1 MQDLTDVI
9 VVNDH
14 AFINGGQAKVAIES
28 AKGLANAGV
37 KVTYFAACGPID
49 ETLESAGVKVLCLNQ
64 RDILSEPNRLRAAV
78 RGIWNSVAASALRSL
93 LAEFD
98 PATSIVHCHGFSKAL
113 SPAIGPIITRGP
125 LRHIYTL
132 HEYFLACPNGGFYDY
147 QRNEI
152 CTRRPLGLSCL
163 STNCDVRNAA
173 HKAWRVARQ
182 AILWSAGNMPRGLHD
197 IIYISETQK
206 SILQRYFGTHTRFH
220 HVPNPVSLNKK
231 PRVKAE
237 DNDIFLFVGR
247 LSPEKGGLLFAQAAR
262 KAGLKAVFVGDGS
275 QREAIQDANPEAVIT
290 GWVTPVEVEAW
301 LEKSRCL
308 VFPSLW
314 YECQPLAPLEALV
327 RGVPVICGAWNA
339 AAESVEDGITGVLLS
354 DPSTL
359 QDVISSTEGWV
370 QSASRQ
376 AYSRSSVR
384 VTGMHAHINN
394 IIGAYGQVLSA

>member
-1 MQDLTDVI
+1 MQDCTDVI

-14 AFINGGQAKVAIES
+14 GFINGGQSKVAIES
-28 AKGLANAGV
+28 AKGLASAGV
-37 KVTYFAACGPID
+37 RVTFFAACGPID
-49 ETLESAGVKVLCLNQ
+49 GTLESAGVKVLCLDQ
-64 RDILSEPNRLRAAV
+64 KDVLADSNRLAVAV
-78 RGIWNSVAASALRSL
+78 RGIWNTTAAKALHSL

-113 SPAIGPIITRGP
+113 SPAIGPTITRGP
-125 LRHIYTL
+125 LRHVYTL

-152 CTRRPLGLSCL
+152 CTRRALGVSCL
-163 STNCDVRNAA
+163 TTNCDVRRPA

-182 AILWSAGNMPRGLHD
+182 AILWSAGNMPRGLRD
-197 IIYISETQK
+197 VIYISETQK
-206 SILQRYFGTHTRFH
+206 RVMQGYFGSHTRLH
-220 HVPNPVSLNKK
+220 HVPNPVSLHNK

-247 LSPEKGGLLFAQAAR
+247 LSPEKGGLLFAQATQ
-262 KAGLKAVFVGDGS
+262 KAGLKAVLVGEGS

-290 GWVTPVEVEAW
+290 GWVTPPEVETW

-314 YECQPLAPLEALV
+314 YECQPLVPLEALA

-339 AAESVEDGITGVLLS
+339 AAESVEDGITGVLLR

-359 QDVISSTEGWV
+359 QDVISSTEEWV
-370 QSASRQ
+370 RSASRE
-376 AYSRSSVR
+376 AYARSSER
-384 VTGMHAHINN
+384 NAGMHQHVNR
-394 IIGAYGQVLSA
+394 IIDVYNQVLSV